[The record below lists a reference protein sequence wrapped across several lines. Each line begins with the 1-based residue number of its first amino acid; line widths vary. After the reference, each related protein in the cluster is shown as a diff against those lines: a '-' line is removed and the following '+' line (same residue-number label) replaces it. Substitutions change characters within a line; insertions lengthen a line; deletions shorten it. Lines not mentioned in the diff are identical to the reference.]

1 MALGEDPIVKSL
13 AEAKPIGL
21 ISSEPHHRLWRYGPV
36 ILWAIVIFMAST
48 SALSASNTSILV
60 KPIHWLFPGLS
71 DATLNFIH
79 GVVLRKG
86 AHFTEFA
93 ILGLLAARAFRS
105 SSHRFLRHH
114 WLHVSLLL
122 VIVYALHLNLI
133 DEPSQFFQI
142 QLAGTYGGRNKQPYK
157 VLRLSINLFSFTTE
171 PLYRLHANS
180 KLVAYA
186 DDEQIPLGL
195 ALYDEWY
202 GQQTM
207 NSNKRVKTDP
217 SIPPL

>member
-122 VIVYALHLNLI
+122 VIVYALGDEFHQSFVPSRTASIYDSLI
-133 DEPSQFFQI
+133 DGF
-142 QLAGTYGGRNKQPYK
+142 GG
-157 VLRLSINLFSFTTE
+157 LT
-171 PLYRLHANS
+171 
-180 KLVAYA
+180 
-186 DDEQIPLGL
+186 
-195 ALYDEWY
+195 ALCI
-202 GQQTM
+202 TAH
-207 NSNKRVKTDP
+207 RRRATKTDAHSLP
-217 SIPPL
+217 YS